1 MSLFWCHDGA
11 DADVLK
17 DEAQNEMPSEEVRR
31 VVSVEF
37 GVCCVL
43 KPSSHG
49 FEMLHLMR
57 GVSLWVISF
66 RLQLL
71 LNISLCMMSGMRK
84 MKLKSAMDWASVVAL
99 VIGRWSA
106 SY

>member
-17 DEAQNEMPSEEVRR
+17 DEAKNEMPSEEVRR
-31 VVSVEF
+31 VASVEF
-37 GVCCVL
+37 GVCCAL

-57 GVSLWVISF
+57 GDSI
-66 RLQLL
+66 
-71 LNISLCMMSGMRK
+71 
-84 MKLKSAMDWASVVAL
+84 
-99 VIGRWSA
+99 
-106 SY
+106 